1 MAFDT
6 NLLLR
11 SDGLKYTQVILDGIV
26 INAIED
32 SIKQVNDMQHS
43 TNVHTGEYASDTSF
57 INQAGRK
64 LTFKSVVHAIES
76 STNGQEHKIQDY
88 NDLFDK
94 CKKEAAYLVSN
105 SYAQYNGKYMITK
118 FDIEEENGGSFV
130 IDWELQ
136 EVITANITSQTFRVW
151 NKSPTAA
158 TPTTTTK
165 TTTTTTKKVT
175 VPSNTTYLLTKCPI
189 MSRKSYQTKKGV
201 ACVKRLQI
209 FMQSQGYY
217 LKYKLDG
224 WFSKYTEQEL
234 KKVQKKRKLPQTGV
248 WDKKTIA
255 FFKKLYKIK

>member
-6 NLLLR
+6 NLLTR
-11 SDGLKYTQVILDGIV
+11 TDGLKYTQIILDGIE

-32 SIKQVNDMQHS
+32 SIKQVNDMEHS
-43 TNVHTGEYASDTSF
+43 THVHTGEFASDTSF
-57 INQAGRK
+57 INQSGRR

-76 STNGQEHKIQDY
+76 SLNGQDHRIQDY
-88 NDLFDK
+88 KDLFDK
-94 CKKEAAYLVSN
+94 CKKEASYLVSN

-136 EVITANITSQTFRVW
+136 EVITAPVTSQTFRVW

-158 TPTTTTK
+158 TT

-175 VPSNTTYLLTKCPI
+175 VSSNTLILLTKCPTL
-189 MSRKSYQTKKGV
+189 SRKKYGTKTGV
-201 ACVKRLQI
+201 SCVKRLQV
-209 FMQSQGYY
+209 FLQGGGYY
-217 LKYKLDG
+217 LKYKCNGRFNKALE
-224 WFSKYTEQEL
+224 TEL
-234 KKVQKKRKLPQTGV
+234 KKVQKRRKLPQTGE

-255 FFKKLYKIK
+255 FFKKSYKIK